1 MTETTLSLA
10 DIARLAEVQRPVVSM
25 WRNRPLAGTPFP
37 APQPDGRF
45 RTDEVVAYLTATG
58 RGNNREPELAT
69 TITSAASP
77 TADPSRRTALAIMLA
92 VRAVLGGQ
100 SLADSDPEALLDAV
114 ESADPDD
121 EWLFSEAEQVDIDQ
135 LCEIADAIAD
145 NSYSTA
151 EAYERLRG
159 AAAGPDGLADPVI
172 GVLADLAAALLKG
185 DAELVDAAGA
195 TDTVLRLCADESR
208 ADTPILV
215 ATGQA
220 RGTFRRYRVHGID
233 ARPAD
238 LQEDWDLPDG
248 SVILARVGDGES
260 ALTFIDDLSLQVGP
274 GTATLIIG
282 PAGVLI
288 DELPADIVGLRDALL
303 RRGLIRAAVRL
314 PAGLGREGGG
324 AQLGIWLMGTG
335 DERHLWAGDLS
346 SRGFSPAIRQQL
358 VDDLVAVA
366 REDRHRAF
374 ALLHRAETATLVA
387 LSQPLTALDISPA
400 DPLPVSAADD
410 AARMAELAARLAEPM
425 PDPLAGLR
433 PVVTGGGAALSAT
446 LGDLARKRM
455 VRLIP
460 SRRIGSLPD
469 GQMRLWTADAVR
481 TRTPRGVD
489 LLTLTSSCPDFTSTE
504 PGDVVFTGSGAPR
517 AVVDAEGGSAVA
529 FPARILR
536 VSKTASCSPRVIAA
550 TINGLGQS
558 SGLAKWRSWRVP
570 LVAGNRRDVEDLMC
584 RIGAW
589 EDQTRA
595 RLAQIEE
602 LRRLATRSVTSG
614 AVAVLPVAPAP
625 VESEQVEPTNSVESV
640 SVRSASV
647 ESVSVDEK
655 GQ

>member
-25 WRNRPLAGTPFP
+25 WRNRPLDGTPFP

-45 RTDEVVAYLTATG
+45 RAEEVVAYLTATG
-58 RGNNREPELAT
+58 RGNNREPELST
-69 TITSAASP
+69 TITQAASP
-77 TADPSRRTALAIMLA
+77 TADPSRRADLAIMLA
-92 VRAVLGGQ
+92 VRAILGGQ

-135 LCEIADAIAD
+135 FCEIADAIAD

-151 EAYERLRG
+151 EAYERLLG
-159 AAAGPDGLADPVI
+159 AVPEPEGLAGPVI
-172 GVLADLAAALLKG
+172 GVLADLAAALLEG
-185 DAELVDAAGA
+185 DGVLVDAGGAGDA
-195 TDTVLRLCADESR
+195 VLGLRADESR

-215 ATGQA
+215 ARTGEV
-220 RGTFRRYRVHGID
+220 RETLRRYRVRGLD
-233 ARPAD
+233 AHPAD
-238 LQEDWDLPDG
+238 LQEDWNLPHG
-248 SVILARVGDGES
+248 SVILARTTDSEDS
-260 ALTFIDDLSLQVGP
+260 LTFIDDLSLQLGP
-274 GTATLIIG
+274 GTAALIVG
-282 PAGVLI
+282 PAGILI
-288 DELPADIVGLRDALL
+288 DELPAGTVGLRDALL

-314 PAGLGREGGG
+314 PAGLSREGGG
-324 AQLGIWLMGTG
+324 GQLGIWLMGDG
-335 DERHLWAGDLS
+335 DGRHLWAGDLS
-346 SRGFSPAIRQQL
+346 SRGFSPATRQQL
-358 VDDLVAVA
+358 LDDVVAVA

-374 ALLHRAETATLVA
+374 SLLHRAETATLVA
-387 LSQPLTALDISPA
+387 LSQPLTALDVSPA
-400 DPLPVSAADD
+400 DLLPVSAADD
-410 AARMAELAARLAEPM
+410 AARMAELLARLAEPM

-455 VRLIP
+455 VRVIGG
-460 SRRIGSLPD
+460 RRIDSLPD

-504 PGDVVFTGSGAPR
+504 PDDVIFTGSGTPR

-550 TINGLGQS
+550 TINALGAG

-570 LVAGNRRDVEDLMC
+570 LLSGNRRDVENLMS
-584 RIGAW
+584 RIEAW

-595 RLAQIEE
+595 RLAQVGE

-614 AVAVLPVAPAP
+614 AVSFLPIAPEPVHPSPVASVP
-625 VESEQVEPTNSVESV
+625 VEP
-640 SVRSASV
+640 
-647 ESVSVDEK
+647 VSVDER
-655 GQ
+655 GQQWQPGP